1 LLSLTLIGYNFKKE
15 VQKSI
20 PEIAPDYFFVSIQNS
35 EKDEFVKYLKN
46 NDKNSVIETMPIVSA
61 SLIKINKKD
70 PLTYIK
76 QNNDSFWVLE
86 RDRRISW
93 SKTAPK
99 DNPIIEGS

>member
-1 LLSLTLIGYNFKKE
+1 MAVKNITNPKTIFPITVLSLGLGVTLLLSLTLIGYNFKKE

-61 SLIKINKKD
+61 SLNKNK
-70 PLTYIK
+70 
-76 QNNDSFWVLE
+76 
-86 RDRRISW
+86 
-93 SKTAPK
+93 
-99 DNPIIEGS
+99 